1 VEERESQLSHVVG
14 EETRADEQYY
24 ELGGLRDIGV
34 EVSLAG
40 LKDHYTAV
48 DEVIVPAAV
57 THPGRD

>member
-48 DEVIVPAAV
+48 DEVDRPCRGNAPR
-57 THPGRD
+57 T